1 MDDLTLHN
9 RIQDLTDLELAV
21 LLSLVAEHH
30 CIIEARDDSLED
42 VSAELSLVWSHPD

>member
-1 MDDLTLHN
+1 MDDPTLLD

-30 CIIEARDDSLED
+30 TLIEARDEALDDLA
-42 VSAELSLVWSHPD
+42 AELALVR